1 MLHEE
6 LGHEIKDLKFEPME
20 NVPSYKDEKQS
31 MLDLACTLDSGERVD
46 IEVQLVN
53 EGDFIRRSLFYWAEL
68 YRRSL
73 IRGARYNS

>member
-1 MLHEE
+1 
-6 LGHEIKDLKFEPME
+6 ME

-53 EGDFIRRSLFYWAEL
+53 EGDFIRRSLF
-68 YRRSL
+68 
-73 IRGARYNS
+73 